1 MGEIFGVGSALSHL
15 PVRLGAISIEA
26 EMFNIDPAGWRMLT
40 YNIREVAGLSLEVMF
55 HSSARYRPS
64 AIAAEIFGVGSAV

>member
-40 YNIREVAGLSLEVMF
+40 YNIREVAGLSL
-55 HSSARYRPS
+55 HPP
-64 AIAAEIFGVGSAV
+64 